1 MDGSV
6 EETFAAALRR
16 LAVARILFDVRDE
29 AGIENA
35 FTIVGRIKAPIEVE
49 ISAVQVYTH
58 FFGHPLQRVQALR
71 E

>member
-16 LAVARILFDVRDE
+16 LAVARMLFDVRDE

-49 ISAVQVYTH
+49 IRSAEVQPH
-58 FFGHPLQRVQALR
+58 RSGHLL
-71 E
+71 